1 MTADL
6 LRSAVFLCS
15 NTRAQDFINRAGS
28 RAFFCASRPAGW
40 RFSPVFLPFFLHE
53 FARLCWKTAFYPVI
67 LLSAS
72 KGMLFRIFS
81 MLHFR
86 KPEGANTMKAFL
98 SSISRNKRFV
108 VAELFLVYFAHGL
121 GSIMLGSVLPDLRAA
136 YGLDYQLSGTLISSQ
151 SVGYL
156 LIGLLS
162 GAAVVKWGL
171 KRSYLVSYYL
181 FAVGFIML
189 LVTGS
194 PVLLL
199 TAMFLTGI
207 SKGGITDYNN
217 RVMSEYANGSATPL
231 NMMHASYAFGA
242 CVAPLAVLACQKLGG
257 ENGWRLALEIAI
269 VLLTF
274 GLVFGLFMK
283 MDEEKPAE
291 SSQKSAT
298 DYGFFRERLF
308 WLTTALCFFYEAVE
322 ASMMGWLTT
331 FYIDSGVL
339 AAGAAQ
345 IVTSLLWISLLVGRF
360 SCSVIAARF
369 RPWQMITVMCFGI
382 AAFLVLLVLGTS
394 LPVLIVATIGLGLCM
409 SGMYGTTVSNAGDL
423 FSRYPASMGIYV
435 TLNGLGAAA
444 APAAIGVA
452 ANHGGIRIGFALLL
466 IAAAMLVVSALCN
479 MRYLKKR

>member
-1 MTADL
+1 
-6 LRSAVFLCS
+6 
-15 NTRAQDFINRAGS
+15 
-28 RAFFCASRPAGW
+28 
-40 RFSPVFLPFFLHE
+40 
-53 FARLCWKTAFYPVI
+53 
-67 LLSAS
+67 
-72 KGMLFRIFS
+72 
-81 MLHFR
+81 
-86 KPEGANTMKAFL
+86 MKAFL

-136 YGLDYQLSGTLISSQ
+136 YGLDYQLGGTLISSQ

-156 LIGLLS
+156 GIGLLS
-162 GAAVVKWGL
+162 GILAVKWGL
-171 KRSYLVSYYL
+171 KRAYLILYYL
-181 FAVGFIML
+181 FAVGFVML
-189 LVTGS
+189 LTGGS
-194 PVLLL
+194 PLWLLA
-199 TAMFLTGI
+199 AMFLTGI

-231 NMMHASYAFGA
+231 NMLHAAFAFGA

-257 ENGWRLALEIAI
+257 ENGWRLALEIAV

-291 SSQKSAT
+291 STQKSAT

-409 SGMYGTTVSNAGDL
+409 SGMYGTTVLECRRPVLALSGLDGHLCYAERSGRSGCPGSDRRCRKPR
-423 FSRYPASMGIYV
+423 RYPHRLCSAAHRGGDARRFRSV
-435 TLNGLGAAA
+435 QHALPEKTLKSLSSRSRCRADLHRDFRFSPFIN
-444 APAAIGVA
+444 
-452 ANHGGIRIGFALLL
+452 F
-466 IAAAMLVVSALCN
+466 IAG
-479 MRYLKKR
+479 

>member
-1 MTADL
+1 MTSSLPAFAAIVVAAG
-6 LRSAVFLCS
+6 S
-15 NTRAQDFINRAGS
+15 GS
-28 RAFFCASRPAGW
+28 RAGEAKQW
-40 RFSPVFLPFFLHE
+40 RDLGGQ
-53 FARLCWKTAFYPVI
+53 PVI
-67 LLSAS
+67 SWSVAALLEA
-72 KGMLFRIFS
+72 
-81 MLHFR
+81 
-86 KPEGANTMKAFL
+86 GAEDVVV
-98 SSISRNKRFV
+98 V
-108 VAELFLVYFAHGL
+108 VAPGAEAEANA
-121 GSIMLGSVLPDLRAA
+121 S
-136 YGLDYQLSGTLISSQ
+136 LSGL
-151 SVGYL
+151 
-156 LIGLLS
+156 
-162 GAAVVKWGL
+162 
-171 KRSYLVSYYL
+171 
-181 FAVGFIML
+181 
-189 LVTGS
+189 
-194 PVLLL
+194 
-199 TAMFLTGI
+199 
-207 SKGGITDYNN
+207 
-217 RVMSEYANGSATPL
+217 
-231 NMMHASYAFGA
+231 
-242 CVAPLAVLACQKLGG
+242 
-257 ENGWRLALEIAI
+257 NGWRLALEIAV

-394 LPVLIVATIGLGLCM
+394 LPVLIVATSGLGLCM

-423 FSRYPASMGIYV
+423 FSRYPASMGTYV

>member
-1 MTADL
+1 
-6 LRSAVFLCS
+6 
-15 NTRAQDFINRAGS
+15 
-28 RAFFCASRPAGW
+28 
-40 RFSPVFLPFFLHE
+40 
-53 FARLCWKTAFYPVI
+53 
-67 LLSAS
+67 
-72 KGMLFRIFS
+72 
-81 MLHFR
+81 
-86 KPEGANTMKAFL
+86 MKAFL

-308 WLTTALCFFYEAVE
+308 WLTTALCFFYE
-322 ASMMGWLTT
+322 
-331 FYIDSGVL
+331 
-339 AAGAAQ
+339 
-345 IVTSLLWISLLVGRF
+345 
-360 SCSVIAARF
+360 
-369 RPWQMITVMCFGI
+369 
-382 AAFLVLLVLGTS
+382 
-394 LPVLIVATIGLGLCM
+394 
-409 SGMYGTTVSNAGDL
+409 
-423 FSRYPASMGIYV
+423 
-435 TLNGLGAAA
+435 
-444 APAAIGVA
+444 
-452 ANHGGIRIGFALLL
+452 
-466 IAAAMLVVSALCN
+466 
-479 MRYLKKR
+479 

>member
-1 MTADL
+1 
-6 LRSAVFLCS
+6 
-15 NTRAQDFINRAGS
+15 
-28 RAFFCASRPAGW
+28 
-40 RFSPVFLPFFLHE
+40 
-53 FARLCWKTAFYPVI
+53 
-67 LLSAS
+67 
-72 KGMLFRIFS
+72 
-81 MLHFR
+81 
-86 KPEGANTMKAFL
+86 MKAFL

-136 YGLDYQLSGTLISSQ
+136 YGLDYQLGGTLISSQ

-156 LIGLLS
+156 GIGLLS
-162 GAAVVKWGL
+162 GILAVKWGL
-171 KRSYLVSYYL
+171 KRAYLILYYL
-181 FAVGFIML
+181 FAVGFVML
-189 LVTGS
+189 LTGGS
-194 PVLLL
+194 PLWLLA
-199 TAMFLTGI
+199 AMFLTGI

-231 NMMHASYAFGA
+231 NMLHAAFAFGA
-242 CVAPLAVLACQKLGG
+242 CVAPLAVLAYQKLGG
-257 ENGWRLALEIAI
+257 ENGWRLALEIAV

-291 SSQKSAT
+291 STQKSAT